1 MNRLFNREARSIEE
15 LLTSYVKL
23 RKKVEREFHNSLAW
37 DGIYRKYMDR
47 DTYEKVGNMLDE
59 MYMLL
64 DDAAENCMRK
74 AEWTYNSHVAQMAVE
89 EFKRELHGL
98 YERFSEEQNCRW

>member
-1 MNRLFNREARSIEE
+1 
-15 LLTSYVKL
+15 
-23 RKKVEREFHNSLAW
+23 
-37 DGIYRKYMDR
+37 MDR

-74 AEWTYNSHVAQMAVE
+74 AEDLHLMWLKWRSKNL
-89 EFKRELHGL
+89 RELHGL